1 MNNLIPDSN
10 QSIKEWM
17 NRNYYYFD
25 KLIPKYCKSFESK
38 KILELGSGIGGFLNY
53 LKLKGINDYIG
64 VDNSEEQLEVCRSY
78 VTDKIIN
85 DDAINFLKKNENS
98 FDIIF
103 LFDLIEH
110 IKYSQIPEFTS
121 LLYNTLND
129 NGKLL
134 VRTPNMSVMTGLR
147 SRYLD
152 FTHRIGFTEES
163 IKQVF
168 SESNFSKI
176 EVSNDIVGWKRLI
189 MIRIFHRSLE
199 KLYNIKPS
207 KILTQ
212 NMIVIVHK

>member
-1 MNNLIPDSN
+1 MPNSSR
-10 QSIKEWM
+10 SIEEWM
-17 NRNYYYFD
+17 NRNYYYFNI
-25 KLIPKYCKSFESK
+25 LIPKYCESFEGK

-53 LKLKGINDYIG
+53 LMLKGIDDYLG
-64 VDNSEEQLEVCRSY
+64 VDNSEEQLEMCRRY
-78 VTDKIIN
+78 VTDKIVK
-85 DDAINFLKKNENS
+85 DDAINFLRNNEITY
-98 FDIIF
+98 DIIF

-110 IKYSQIPEFTS
+110 IKYSQISEFTS
-121 LLYNTLND
+121 LLYNSLND

-134 VRTPNMSVMTGLR
+134 VRTPNMGIITGLR

-176 EVSNDIVGWKRLI
+176 EISNDIVGWKRLM
-189 MIRIFHRSLE
+189 MIRIFQRSLE
-199 KLYNIKPS
+199 KLYNIQPS

-212 NMIVIVHK
+212 NIIVVAHK